1 MSLPPE
7 LFRRLPWSPQ
17 LMERANSIA
26 RAARPKLA
34 SHDRESLNRHRDRRK
49 ARLQMCNPRAMR
61 FRIGHAHTRERQ
73 VRTKSPRLARKVL
86 CHTLIFKPR
95 L

>member
-1 MSLPPE
+1 
-7 LFRRLPWSPQ
+7 
-17 LMERANSIA
+17 
-26 RAARPKLA
+26 
-34 SHDRESLNRHRDRRK
+34 
-49 ARLQMCNPRAMR
+49 MCNRRTSR

-95 L
+95 LQMRQTSMIISNVEPQDTRLCGAWREIS